1 MLPSIFREN
10 LFDEFFGTPFE
21 NAMADTERALYDKHT
36 KNLMKTDVKE
46 TGDSYKV
53 DIDLPGFRKE
63 DENVDLKNGYLTITA
78 SKGLDK
84 DEKDKEGRFI
94 RQERFAGSCSR
105 SFYVG
110 DVRPEEIKA
119 KYESGVLSLLIP
131 RKDVRKLPE
140 TTQILID

>member
-10 LFDEFFGTPFE
+10 LFDEFFGMPFE
-21 NAMADTERALYDKHT
+21 NAMADTERALYGKHT
-36 KNLMKTDVKE
+36 KNLMKTDVQE

-53 DIDLPGFRKE
+53 DIDLPGFHKE
-63 DENVDLKNGYLTITA
+63 AVNVDLKNGYLTITA

-84 DEKDKEGRFI
+84 NEKDKEGRFI

>member
-1 MLPSIFREN
+1 MLVPAKR
-10 LFDEFFGTPFE
+10 DP
-21 NAMADTERALYDKHT
+21 LYGKHA
-36 KNLMKTDVKE
+36 KNLMKTDVRE
-46 TGDSYKV
+46 TDSSYELDV
-53 DIDLPGFRKE
+53 DLPGFKK
-63 DENVDLKNGYLTITA
+63 DEISMELKDGYLTIQA

>member
-10 LFDEFFGTPFE
+10 LFDEFFGTPFDR
-21 NAMADTERALYDKHT
+21 AFSDTERALYGKHAQ
-36 KNLMKTDVKE
+36 NLMKTDVKE
-46 TGDSYKV
+46 TGDSYEV
-53 DIDLPGFRKE
+53 DVDLPGFHKE
-63 DENVDLKNGYLTITA
+63 DVNVDLKNGYLTITA

-110 DVRPEEIKA
+110 DVRPEKIKA

-131 RKDVRKLPE
+131 RRDARKLPE

>member
-10 LFDEFFGTPFE
+10 LFDEFFGMPFDR
-21 NAMADTERALYDKHT
+21 AMSDTERALYGKHT
-36 KNLMKTDVKE
+36 QNLMKTDVKE

-53 DIDLPGFRKE
+53 DIDLPGFHKE
-63 DENVDLKNGYLTITA
+63 DVNVDLKNGYLTITA

-84 DEKDKEGRFI
+84 NEKDKEGRFI